1 MTEKIKTLT
10 HQLEKTQSDEKAA
23 KDIANKV
30 LSEQDKIRDQYEAQI
45 TDLQDK
51 YTERDSLLSTTLEDL
66 NEQTTRLNDIK
77 EDIEQAEE
85 AIRVYRDR
93 IS

>member
-1 MTEKIKTLT
+1 LTEKIKTLT